1 MYILHA
7 FVYVHDLF
15 DYLYL
20 NYNFR
25 PRLITLASTLIIP
38 DIAKQ
43 NCFMEIY
50 KNYCVKC
57 KLMLFVLLKIQGQM
71 HQVAELKTI

>member
-1 MYILHA
+1 MHA
-7 FVYVHDLF
+7 FVYVLDLF

-20 NYNFR
+20 NYNFQ

-38 DIAKQ
+38 DIAKR

-57 KLMLFVLLKIQGQM
+57 KLILFVLLKIQGQM